1 MSVSRSEIKTA
12 VYVLCS
18 IPSLLNETHMDIQA
32 TKHRLGNFGDS
43 SSELHALLFVFK
55 IGMTQYKVDSKILV
69 NNTVFNFSS
78 LEMMLNSNLKT
89 P

>member
-18 IPSLLNETHMDIQA
+18 IPSLLNEMHMDIQA

-43 SSELHALLFVFK
+43 SSELHALIFVFK
-55 IGMTQYKVDSKILV
+55 IDMTQYKVDSKILV
-69 NNTVFNFSS
+69 NNTVLIF
-78 LEMMLNSNLKT
+78 LHLK
-89 P
+89 

>member
-1 MSVSRSEIKTA
+1 
-12 VYVLCS
+12 
-18 IPSLLNETHMDIQA
+18 MDIQA